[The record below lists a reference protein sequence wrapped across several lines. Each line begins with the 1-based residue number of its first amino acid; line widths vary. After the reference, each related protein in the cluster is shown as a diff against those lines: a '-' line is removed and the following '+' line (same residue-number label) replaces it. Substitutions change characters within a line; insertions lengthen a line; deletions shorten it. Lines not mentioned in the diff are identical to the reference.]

1 MDKGLKKKINYFLL
15 IIVGTMAAGDV
26 GEKRASKIRISKS
39 HEEFGFYSN
48 ANPCFMCVCRDLK

>member
-1 MDKGLKKKINYFLL
+1 
-15 IIVGTMAAGDV
+15 MAAGDV

-48 ANPCFMCVCRDLK
+48 AIPCCVCVWRDLK

>member
-1 MDKGLKKKINYFLL
+1 
-15 IIVGTMAAGDV
+15 MAAGDV

-48 ANPCFMCVCRDLK
+48 AIPCCVCVCGGILSRKARPSVQYCGSP